1 LSGFDTSI
9 WFGLFAP
16 LGTPDDIP
24 DQLAE
29 AIGQALNSEGV
40 IKALRAQE
48 MEPLHAG
55 PAAFASHIANE
66 TAKWADVAAK
76 AGLATRANR

>member
-1 LSGFDTSI
+1 MVWIACSR
-9 WFGLFAP
+9 
-16 LGTPDDIP
+16 GTPDGIR

-48 MEPLHAG
+48 MEPLQG
-55 PAAFASHIANE
+55 SPTAFAAHIANE
-66 TAKWADVAAK
+66 
-76 AGLATRANR
+76 GRRRATDLVIFEP